1 MLLALKIIGF
11 VLLGLLALLAIL
23 LAVPV
28 RLRVRYRE
36 EMSTTLWVLFVPIRL
51 LPKKEKPEAE
61 TADKPKPKKKAKTD
75 DDKQKQKKKDVLDL
89 KQHAKELKENGVAAA
104 VEWLK
109 EIAGYLLTAAD
120 RLLKAVT
127 VTRLFA
133 RVDIAGEDAAQTALT
148 YGKLCGAVYPAL
160 GVVESKLKVKK
171 QDVTIAPAFC
181 AEKTQFAF
189 DVRLKISLW
198 RVVVAA
204 LLLLVQYI
212 KMPSVEELKQRRL
225 QRIQSHNKE
234 AV

>member
-11 VLLGLLALLAIL
+11 VLLGLLALVAIL
-23 LAVPV
+23 LLVPV
-28 RLRVRYRE
+28 RLHVRYRE
-36 EMSTTLWVLFVPIRL
+36 EMATTLWVLFVPIRL
-51 LPKKEKPEAE
+51 LPKKEKPKAE
-61 TADKPKPKKKAKTD
+61 ETPDKPKPKKKAKAD
-75 DDKQKQKKKDVLDL
+75 DDKQKKKDVLDL

-109 EIAGYLLTAAD
+109 EIAGYLLTATD
-120 RLLKAVT
+120 RLLKAIT
-127 VTRLFA
+127 VTKLFA

-148 YGKLCGAVYPAL
+148 YGKICGAVYPAL

-171 QDVTIAPAFC
+171 QDVQIAPAFC

-204 LLLLVQYI
+204 LILLVQYI
-212 KMPSVEELKQRRL
+212 KMPSVNEVQQRRL
-225 QRIQSHNKE
+225 QRIQSQNKE

>member
-11 VLLGLLALLAIL
+11 VLLGLLALLVIL
-23 LAVPV
+23 LVVPV

-75 DDKQKQKKKDVLDL
+75 DDKHKQKKKDVLDL

-148 YGKLCGAVYPAL
+148 
-160 GVVESKLKVKK
+160 
-171 QDVTIAPAFC
+171 
-181 AEKTQFAF
+181 
-189 DVRLKISLW
+189 
-198 RVVVAA
+198 
-204 LLLLVQYI
+204 
-212 KMPSVEELKQRRL
+212 
-225 QRIQSHNKE
+225 
-234 AV
+234 